1 MQINYQPKTMSKDVE
16 SVDVLNLS
24 VIYENDEDIFG
35 DERVYHFYK
44 HGESIDDSAMK
55 VKLQL
60 AEYRQILDR
69 LYQHSAEHRTVR
81 SRLR

>member
-1 MQINYQPKTMSKDVE
+1 MSTDVE

-24 VIYENDEDIFG
+24 VIYENDEEIPEDG
-35 DERVYHFYK
+35 RVYHFYK
-44 HGESIDDSAMK
+44 YGESIEDTAMK

-60 AEYRQILDR
+60 AEYRHILDC
-69 LYQHSAEHRTVR
+69 LCQHSAEHRTMR

>member
-1 MQINYQPKTMSKDVE
+1 MSKDVE

-24 VIYENDEDIFG
+24 VIYESDDEINDDG
-35 DERVYHFYK
+35 RVYHFYK
-44 HGESIDDSAMK
+44 YGESIEDTAMK

-60 AEYRQILDR
+60 AEYRRILDC
-69 LYQHSAEHRTVR
+69 LYQHSAEHRSMR